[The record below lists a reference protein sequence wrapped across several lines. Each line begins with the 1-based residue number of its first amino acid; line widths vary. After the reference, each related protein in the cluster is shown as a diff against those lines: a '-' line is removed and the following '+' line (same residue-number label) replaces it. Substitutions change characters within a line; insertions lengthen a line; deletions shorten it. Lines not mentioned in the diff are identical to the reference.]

1 MRVLKILLIDVE
13 KTLINISL
21 MNVENT
27 MDRTCEQWGSFKED
41 RNYKKLLNFLGYI
54 TRKEHL
60 YTKDILKG
68 KESKWKQVTYLTS
81 LSEWMVEQW
90 QRKMVKEQELLRATK
105 DWKLWKAMIAHIL
118 KGYGIIKEECLK
130 GY

>member
-1 MRVLKILLIDVE
+1 MLNILLTDVE
-13 KTLINISL
+13 KTLINVSL

-41 RNYKKLLNFLGYI
+41 RNYKKLLNFLGCI
-54 TRKEHL
+54 TRKERL
-60 YTKDILKG
+60 DTKDILKG
-68 KESKWKQVTYLTS
+68 KESKWKQQVTYLTS
-81 LSEWMVEQW
+81 LSEWMVEQR
-90 QRKMVKEQELLRATK
+90 QRKMVMEQELLRATK

-118 KGYGIIKEECLK
+118 KGHGIIKEECLK

>member
-1 MRVLKILLIDVE
+1 M
-13 KTLINISL
+13 
-21 MNVENT
+21 
-27 MDRTCEQWGSFKED
+27 
-41 RNYKKLLNFLGYI
+41 GYI
-54 TRKEHL
+54 IRKERL
-60 YTKDILKG
+60 DTKDILKG

-81 LSEWMVEQW
+81 LSEWMVEQR